1 MGRQCRLFTSNTE
14 SGHELSLVVTD
25 LRAACAEVL
34 QAKVWADEEGS
45 KNGAKSWAE
54 LMSSMTRTEC
64 HL

>member
-1 MGRQCRLFTSNTE
+1 M
-14 SGHELSLVVTD
+14 D